1 MHFSSTIYEPLPKIV
16 PILIWYWL
24 SFPKKKPFYNFFTRQ
39 GQKPHKK
46 VMWESVAIKF
56 VGRKIKN
63 DFFKVN
69 TKYLTE
75 TKISVTNP
83 VKVNFA
89 GVSRNK

>member
-1 MHFSSTIYEPLPKIV
+1 
-16 PILIWYWL
+16 
-24 SFPKKKPFYNFFTRQ
+24 
-39 GQKPHKK
+39 
-46 VMWESVAIKF
+46 MWESVAIKF